1 MVFPPCCL
9 RSGPVRPLGAEDQIN
24 LIVFNRSSVAP
35 SLVLSALSAVF
46 AGNAASGLP
55 YQKGL
60 NVRASRRGLEVI
72 GFGEAKCPVMMKQKP
87 KLKAAR
93 LPLRGRRVVVNEKTK
108 ETNI

>member
-72 GFGEAKCPVMMKQKP
+72 GFGGSQMSCDDETKAKIEGS
-87 KLKAAR
+87 
-93 LPLRGRRVVVNEKTK
+93 PLAPQGQESGRQ
-108 ETNI
+108 